1 MSKFKFVNT
10 NKKILILCDYYL
22 PGYKSGG
29 GMRTVVNMV
38 DRLKNKY
45 DFFIITRDHD
55 GKLDR
60 QQYTSVNINQWNDVR
75 GAKVF
80 YLSKDK
86 LKISKLHELISN
98 VKPNV
103 IYSNSYFATL
113 TLYFLILKRLKVIKQ
128 INIILAPCGELS
140 DGALQ
145 LNSAKKT
152 AFIQLANLSNLFRNI
167 IWKASSELEKE
178 EIELVKGSGGEIY
191 IAPDMLPRTIFEDYN
206 SNIKPQKSSGEVK
219 MIFLSRFMKK
229 KNFKWLL
236 ENLSVIKGRLEI
248 DVYGPLEDAR
258 YWSQCQ
264 RIIETFP
271 KNIKIR
277 AKGPVPHEEVLATLA
292 KYHFFIMPTLGENFG
307 HIFLESLAAGC
318 PLIISDRTPWL
329 NLEERN
335 IGWDLS
341 LDEPDKWV
349 ETLNQC
355 INLDQSGYSKL
366 SNNARNF
373 AITILNDKKYEEDTL
388 TVLERGL
395 SATQ

>member
-1 MSKFKFVNT
+1 
-10 NKKILILCDYYL
+10 
-22 PGYKSGG
+22 
-29 GMRTVVNMV
+29 MRTVVNMV

-86 LKISKLHELISN
+86 LKLSKLHELISN

-167 IWKASSELEKE
+167 IWKASTELEKA

-236 ENLSVIKGRLEI
+236 ENLSVIKGRLVI

>member
-86 LKISKLHELISN
+86 LKLSKLHELISN

-167 IWKASSELEKE
+167 IWKASTELEKA

-236 ENLSVIKGRLEI
+236 ENLSVIKGRLVI

>member
-167 IWKASSELEKE
+167 IWKASSELEKA

-271 KNIKIR
+271 KNIKIQ

-341 LDEPDKWV
+341 LDEPDRWV
-349 ETLNQC
+349 ETLNLC

>member
-1 MSKFKFVNT
+1 
-10 NKKILILCDYYL
+10 
-22 PGYKSGG
+22 
-29 GMRTVVNMV
+29 
-38 DRLKNKY
+38 
-45 DFFIITRDHD
+45 
-55 GKLDR
+55 
-60 QQYTSVNINQWNDVR
+60 
-75 GAKVF
+75 
-80 YLSKDK
+80 
-86 LKISKLHELISN
+86 
-98 VKPNV
+98 
-103 IYSNSYFATL
+103 
-113 TLYFLILKRLKVIKQ
+113 
-128 INIILAPCGELS
+128 
-140 DGALQ
+140 
-145 LNSAKKT
+145 
-152 AFIQLANLSNLFRNI
+152 
-167 IWKASSELEKE
+167 
-178 EIELVKGSGGEIY
+178 LVKGSGGEIY

-264 RIIETFP
+264 RIIEAFP
-271 KNIKIR
+271 KNIKIQ

-349 ETLNQC
+349 ETLNLC

>member
-98 VKPNV
+98 VNPNV

-140 DGALQ
+140 GGALQ

-167 IWKASSELEKE
+167 IWKASSELEKA

-271 KNIKIR
+271 QNIKIQ

-341 LDEPDKWV
+341 LDEPDRWV
-349 ETLNQC
+349 ETLNLC

-373 AITILNDKKYEEDTL
+373 AITVLNDKKYEEDTL

-395 SATQ
+395 STTQ